1 MWLLIAVDKN
11 MKKVPPY
18 PPVHWLLTFRN
29 NRCLWFFLVSC
40 FSFISFVQ
48 APRKQKIVAKTFTVD
63 VSSPTENGVFD
74 PAAYVK
80 YLIDHIKVNNATGNL
95 GNAITVEEDGSVVT
109 VVSTA
114 KFSGKY
120 LKYLTKRY
128 LKKNQLRDWIRFVS
142 TKTNQYRLSFYQ
154 VTPEEDAEEQE

>member
-1 MWLLIAVDKN
+1 